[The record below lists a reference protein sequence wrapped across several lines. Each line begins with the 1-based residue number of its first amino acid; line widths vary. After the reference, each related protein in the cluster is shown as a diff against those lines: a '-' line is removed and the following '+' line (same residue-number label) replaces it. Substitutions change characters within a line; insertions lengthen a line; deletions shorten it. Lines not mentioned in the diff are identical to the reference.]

1 MRGTQPSS
9 LNAKMSLTSVLQ
21 QSEQSVTK
29 DPDNFSALERLDG
42 VESSLLSL
50 LQEVKSVRNHIQKQV
65 SKSVGLEA
73 LLEAED
79 VALMLG
85 VDIGYVYQLARTNKI
100 PSVKLGKYRKF
111 SPSQLKKWL
120 DRKSIS

>member
-1 MRGTQPSS
+1 
-9 LNAKMSLTSVLQ
+9 MSLKSVSLQ
-21 QSEQSVTK
+21 PEQSATK
-29 DPDNFSALERLDG
+29 DPDNFSALERLES

-50 LQEVKSVRNHIQKQV
+50 LQEIKSVRNHIQKQV

-73 LLEAED
+73 LLEAEE
-79 VALMLG
+79 VAMMLG
-85 VDIGYVYQLARTNKI
+85 VDIGYVYQLARTKKI